1 MGSFWVRFDPLKK
14 SENITTYALIGF
26 YIKFKLGSFR
36 KKHFFGD
43 LQGGMDGKVVP
54 GGAGAGL
61 GLGPDGLKNLAF
73 DLSWS
78 KNLGGGRRGAGAHR

>member
-14 SENITTYALIGF
+14 AENITTYALIDF

-54 GGAGAGL
+54 GGAAAGL
-61 GLGPDGLKNLAF
+61 GLEPDRLKNLAF
-73 DLSWS
+73 DCSCL
-78 KNLGGGRRGAGAHR
+78 KHLGGGGRGAGALR